1 MDWPRRLRRLTI
13 SVGPVR
19 ESIGSGGARCT
30 CLVQIIRRREPATAR
45 PTFDG
50 SRAVPGFFLSWRI
63 YPMLPFHAPVEH
75 PPPDKPPV
83 HSPHHLPPRGSRS
96 CMLQATPSTIP
107 CPPWTPDR
115 AAATTPTHT
124 HHRTGNSS
132 PILNIPISGS
142 PSHTIPVLPHLFH
155 LRSPHPPSATTTPRS
170 STFPT
175 RLSPTATRT
184 NGLCNPPINVSP
196 PSFFRPSESLIE
208 FLIAAQQI
216 PAPYVDRGESL
227 FPIQYTR
234 ACSEDCI

>member
-1 MDWPRRLRRLTI
+1 
-13 SVGPVR
+13 
-19 ESIGSGGARCT
+19 
-30 CLVQIIRRREPATAR
+30 
-45 PTFDG
+45 
-50 SRAVPGFFLSWRI
+50 
-63 YPMLPFHAPVEH
+63 MLPFHAPVEH

-107 CPPWTPDR
+107 CPPWTPDC

-132 PILNIPISGS
+132 PILNIPISAS

-234 ACSEDCI
+234 ACSQDCISRPLALQAICPRSRPRLAMFRPSTRLTAMARITATCKTPHSLISIITHSAAS